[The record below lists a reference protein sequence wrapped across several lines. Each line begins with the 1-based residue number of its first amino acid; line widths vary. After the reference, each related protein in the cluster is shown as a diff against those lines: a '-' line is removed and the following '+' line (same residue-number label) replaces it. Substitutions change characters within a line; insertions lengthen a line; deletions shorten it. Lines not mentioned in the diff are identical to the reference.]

1 MVLTEHKKTKH
12 ALDSFFFFFSFLE
25 NQHVL
30 DFENTKKLF
39 KKNIYIFIETNFG
52 QKTKIVI

>member
-1 MVLTEHKKTKH
+1 MPLIIIIIIILV
-12 ALDSFFFFFSFLE
+12 E

-30 DFENTKKLF
+30 DFENTQKLLLLFF
-39 KKNIYIFIETNFG
+39 KIFIEINFG